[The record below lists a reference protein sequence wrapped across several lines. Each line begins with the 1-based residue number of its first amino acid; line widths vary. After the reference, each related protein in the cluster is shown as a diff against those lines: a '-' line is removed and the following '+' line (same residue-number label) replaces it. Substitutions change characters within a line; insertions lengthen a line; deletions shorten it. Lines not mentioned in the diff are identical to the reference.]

1 MEAVGFTLE
10 TLGKLLVAFVAIMV
24 HHRVLKEHRIDM
36 KVLRSMKRER
46 GVGILGV
53 VLILIGYAVQ
63 LPFKF

>member
-1 MEAVGFTLE
+1 MEAFGFTLE

-24 HHRVLKEHRIDM
+24 HHRVLKEHRIDI

-46 GVGILGV
+46 GIGILGV

-63 LPFKF
+63 LPFKL